1 MISLLL
7 DLSSRSRRR
16 LPVDELKLQ
25 ARASG
30 GHDAK
35 DQFPVGMR
43 VIAVDDDPTCLKV
56 LERFVGD
63 VLVCLWVMF
72 VLM

>member
-1 MISLLL
+1 MIRVLGFLVLRLSLLL
-7 DLSSRSRRR
+7 DLPSRSRRR
-16 LPVDELKLQ
+16 LPIDELKLQ

-30 GHDAK
+30 GHGAK

-56 LERFVGD
+56 L
-63 VLVCLWVMF
+63 
-72 VLM
+72 

>member
-7 DLSSRSRRR
+7 DLPSRSRRR
-16 LPVDELKLQ
+16 LPIDELKLQ

-30 GHDAK
+30 GHGAK

-56 LERFVGD
+56 L
-63 VLVCLWVMF
+63 
-72 VLM
+72 